1 MKKSLFS
8 ALFLSFAINAS
19 EYIKDSKKATKQR
32 ARILAQISPITKST
46 QYKEYCT
53 QVNILNFDQHIPGHL
68 SREDIYRMEAL
79 TTRIREYNQQFSK

>member
-32 ARILAQISPITKST
+32 ARILAQISPITNST

-53 QVNILNFDQHIPGHL
+53 Q
-68 SREDIYRMEAL
+68 YRKEYRKARGGCYSAL
-79 TTRIREYNQQFSK
+79 